1 MVGHDPRDGGR
12 DPRLTNWSTDRWMN
26 ICDFLVRRLWPA
38 EKVDRTQRNFGL
50 NFLVSRFCGGQVS
63 SKVVPTVS
71 SSASSSWFS
80 SETETKPRAVDS
92 WRLDEAIS
100 LARRV
105 EPMKQWRCLI
115 FLVRYATNL
124 GRPAVCDISKHSS
137 EIRRPISVPPL
148 GGRLFID
155 EPSIGHRTASCT
167 AVGRWLPRFF
177 FPLRFTQFGVSWLF
191 FILFYLRFNELRLVS
206 PHWIRVFL
214 IFLIHL
220 SMVLLG
226 FTGFYWVLL
235 GFTRFYRVLLG
246 FTVFYCV
253 LLCSTV
259 FYWTQPG
266 ITGYYWVL
274 RGFIWFYWFLLGF
287 TGFCRFYWIFT
298 WFNLI

>member
-1 MVGHDPRDGGR
+1 MRPFQPIVVLSNFSKQHFFWLLKLFPRIFEMVGHDPRGGVVTPTAGCFEMLLSSIFWDFFLLLELFPRIIEMVGHDPRDGGR

-63 SKVVPTVS
+63 SKVVPSVS

-191 FILFYLRFNELRLVS
+191 FF
-206 PHWIRVFL
+206 
-214 IFLIHL
+214 
-220 SMVLLG
+220 
-226 FTGFYWVLL
+226 
-235 GFTRFYRVLLG
+235 
-246 FTVFYCV
+246 
-253 LLCSTV
+253 
-259 FYWTQPG
+259 
-266 ITGYYWVL
+266 
-274 RGFIWFYWFLLGF
+274 
-287 TGFCRFYWIFT
+287 
-298 WFNLI
+298 